1 MDSETPPFFLDF
13 EASGLG
19 VWGFPIEVA
28 WGNSDDNMECWL
40 IRPDAAWSRPEGWES
55 AAQRIHGIEWP
66 QLLESGKDP
75 RWIVERMNAQLVGKV
90 VYVDGL
96 PYDQLWLEQLLHSAA
111 CAPSF
116 SLGDFDELL
125 YATAPRTMT
134 YRVGWREQLRAVAVA
149 RLKGLQW
156 HRADN
161 DVRRLL
167 EMYRIAAQRR

>member
-1 MDSETPPFFLDF
+1 MTAEKPPYFLDF

-19 VWGFPIEVA
+19 VCGFPIEVA
-28 WGNSDDNMECWL
+28 WGSGDADMECWL
-40 IRPDAAWSRPEGWES
+40 IQPDQSWSREEGWVA
-55 AAQRIHGIEWP
+55 AAQRIHGIQWP
-66 QLLESGKDP
+66 QLLESGKDA
-75 RWIVERMNAQLVGKV
+75 RWIVERMNAQLNGAV

-96 PYDQLWLEQLLHSAA
+96 PYDQLWLEQLLMSAG
-111 CAPSF
+111 CDPEF
-116 SLGDFDELL
+116 VLGDFDELL

-161 DVRRLL
+161 DVRRLI